1 VAVERVVIVVKVGGS
16 LYDHPHLGPG
26 LRAYL
31 DALGS
36 PVLLVPGGGAV
47 ADAVRQLDRT
57 HRLGDED
64 AHWLALRALD
74 VCAEFLTR
82 AVGALVC
89 ASRLT
94 VLDPYRFAAD
104 DETRP
109 DHLPHSWDVT
119 SDSIAARAAVVY
131 HAERLILLKSVD
143 VPPGTPWAEAAERGW
158 VDPHFPNLIADA
170 PFRTE
175 ALNFRR
181 RLDDSAPPS
190 TRVLYSG

>member
-1 VAVERVVIVVKVGGS
+1 VIVVKVGGS

-31 DALGS
+31 DALDS
-36 PVLLVPGGGAV
+36 PVLLVPGGGAL

-57 HRLGDED
+57 HRLGEERS
-64 AHWLALRALD
+64 HWLALRATA
-74 VCAEFLTR
+74 VAAGFLE
-82 AVGALVC
+82 AVALRSEDS
-89 ASRLT
+89 ASRLR
-94 VLDPYRFAAD
+94 VLDPYQFAVE
-104 DETRP
+104 DEARP

-131 HAERLILLKSVD
+131 HAERLILLKSTD
-143 VPPGTPWAEAAERGW
+143 IPPGTPWAEAARRGW
-158 VDPHFPNLIADA
+158 VDPHFPGLVADA
-170 PFRTE
+170 PFRAE
-175 ALNFRR
+175 VVNFRR